1 MFGLGS
7 TLSASSTAT
16 SAVAALDDTP
26 VPQKVVIYESDFTS
40 DVDGWTEPLGM
51 GDTVSA
57 PESSTGGLTDAVKWT
72 AGISF
77 TGARE
82 IQLDLSS
89 FTIPADQTDYSV
101 GFTFE
106 GDRQTKVQAILGSSF
121 GTVPTD
127 FTAAD
132 TSETQSDT
140 ITATN
145 PSIFRLSFQDNNGDF
160 NGTIFFKSIE
170 LYYYS

>member
-1 MFGLGS
+1 MLGLGVTKGS
-7 TLSASSTAT
+7 LAGSDVTQ
-16 SAVAALDDTP
+16 P
-26 VPQKVVIYESDFTS
+26 PQKIVVYQSDFTE

-82 IQLDLSS
+82 IHLDLSS
-89 FTIPADQTDYSV
+89 FNIPADQTDYSV

-106 GDRQTKVQAILGSSF
+106 GDRQTKVQAILGSSY
-121 GTVPTD
+121 GTEPTD

-145 PSIFRLSFQDNNGDF
+145 PGTFKLSFSDTNGDF